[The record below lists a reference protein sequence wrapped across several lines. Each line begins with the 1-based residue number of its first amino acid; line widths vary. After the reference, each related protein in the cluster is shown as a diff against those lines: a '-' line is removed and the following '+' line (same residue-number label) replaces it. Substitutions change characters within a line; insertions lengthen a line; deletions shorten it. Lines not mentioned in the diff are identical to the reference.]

1 MKSCVLLA
9 HVPDTASV
17 IKIGAGGNRI
27 DEAGIKWIIS
37 PYDEYALEEA
47 IRLKEARGGSV
58 TVVAYGP
65 DGADRTPQG
74 LRECLAR
81 GADAA
86 VHVKGGGGTFGD
98 SLTIARVLAAAVA
111 KAGPFDVIFAGV
123 KGVGSDNG
131 LVGAMVAELLDVPHV
146 ASVTKLEIGEASL
159 TAHREIEGGAE
170 VVDAPLPCLITAQ
183 KGLNE
188 PRYPS
193 LKGIM
198 ASKKVPIQ
206 AFSPADLGFDE
217 ARLAADEARCRWRA
231 LALPQAKSGGTI
243 IKGEE
248 DPAGAAAELARL
260 LREQAKAI

>member
-1 MKSCVLLA
+1 MKSCVLMA

-17 IKIGAGGNRI
+17 IKVAGSGDRI
-27 DEAGIKWIIS
+27 DEADIKWIVS

-47 IRLKEARGGSV
+47 IRLKEAKTGSV
-58 TVVAYGP
+58 TVVTYGP
-65 DGADRTPQG
+65 DRAQQG

-98 SLTIARVLAAAVA
+98 SLAIAKVLAAAVR
-111 KAGPFDVIFAGV
+111 KIGPFDILFAGV
-123 KGVGSDNG
+123 KGVGSDNA
-131 LVGAMVAELLDVPHV
+131 LVGAMVAELLDLPHV
-146 ASVTKLEIGEASL
+146 SSVVKLEVGEAGIS
-159 TAHREIEGGAE
+159 AHREIEGGAE
-170 VVDAPLPCLITAQ
+170 VVAAPLPCLITAQ

-198 ASKKVPIQ
+198 ASKKVAIQ
-206 AFSPADLGFDE
+206 TFAVADLGLDE
-217 ARLAADEARCRWRA
+217 AALAGADGTCRWA
-231 LALPQAKSGGTI
+231 SLSLPPAKSGGVI
-243 IKGEE
+243 LRGED
-248 DPAGAAAELARL
+248 DPAGAARELARL

>member
-1 MKSCVLLA
+1 MKCCVLMA

-17 IKIGAGGNRI
+17 IKVGAAGTRI
-27 DEAGIKWIIS
+27 DEGGIKWIVS

-47 IRLKEARGGSV
+47 IKLKESKGGSV
-58 TVVAYGP
+58 TVVAFGP

-86 VHVKGGGGTFGD
+86 VHVKGGEGSLGD
-98 SLTIARVLAAAVA
+98 AYTVARVLAAAVQ
-111 KAGPFDVIFAGV
+111 KVGPFDLVLAGV

-131 LVGAMVAELLDVPHV
+131 LVGAMVAELLDIPHV
-146 ASVTKLEIGEASL
+146 AGVTKIEYGDGKL

-170 VVDAPLPCLITAQ
+170 VVDTPLPCLLTAH

-198 ASKKVPIQ
+198 ASKRVPIQ
-206 AFSPADLGFDE
+206 ALSVGDLGLDE
-217 ARLAADEARCRWRA
+217 AKIAGDEARCRWRA
-231 LALPQAKSGGTI
+231 LSLPPAKAGGTI
-243 IKGEE
+243 IQGEE
-248 DPAGAAAELARL
+248 NPAAAAAQLAKL

>member
-1 MKSCVLLA
+1 MKSCVLMA
-9 HVPDTASV
+9 YVPDTASV
-17 IKIGAGGNRI
+17 IKIAASGNRI
-27 DEAGIKWIIS
+27 EEADIKWIVS

-47 IRLKEARGGSV
+47 IRLKEAKTGSV
-58 TVVAYGP
+58 TVVTYGP
-65 DGADRTPQG
+65 ERAQQG

-86 VHVKGGGGTFGD
+86 VHVKGGVGTFGD
-98 SLTIARVLAAAVA
+98 SLAIARVLAAAVR
-111 KAGPFDVIFAGV
+111 KVGPFDIVFAGIQ
-123 KGVGSDNG
+123 GVGSDSA

-146 ASVTKLEIGEASL
+146 SGVVKLEIGDGRI

-170 VVDAPLPCLITAQ
+170 IVEAPLPCLITAH

-206 AFSPADLGFDE
+206 AVAPADLGLDE
-217 ARLAADEARCRWRA
+217 TALAGADATCRFA
-231 LALPQAKSGGTI
+231 SLALPPAKAGGVI
-243 IKGEE
+243 LKGED
-248 DPAGAAAELARL
+248 DPAGAAKELARL

>member
-1 MKSCVLLA
+1 MKCCVLMA

-17 IKIGAGGNRI
+17 IKIGSVGNRI
-27 DEAGIKWIIS
+27 EEGDIKWIVS

-47 IRLKEARGGSV
+47 IRTKEAKGGSV
-58 TVVAYGP
+58 TVLTYGP
-65 DGADRTPQG
+65 ERAVQG

-86 VHVKGGGGTFGD
+86 IHVKGGEASFGD
-98 SLTIARVLAAAVA
+98 ALAISRVLAAAVA
-111 KAGPFDVIFAGV
+111 KTGPYDLILAGV

-131 LVGAMVAELLDVPHV
+131 LVGAMTAELLDIPHV
-146 ASVTKLEIGEASL
+146 ANVVKLELGDGKL
-159 TAHREIEGGAE
+159 MAHREIEGGAE
-170 VVDAPLPCLITAQ
+170 VVEAPLPCLVTAQ

-198 ASKKVPIQ
+198 AAKKVAIQ
-206 AFSPADLGFDE
+206 TFAAADLGLDE
-217 ARLAADEARCRWRA
+217 GALAGADAHCRWLK
-231 LALPQAKSGGTI
+231 LAMPPAKSGGTI
-243 IKGEE
+243 LKGEE
-248 DPAGAAAELARL
+248 DPAGAARELVRL

>member
-1 MKSCVLLA
+1 MKCCVLMA
-9 HVPDTASV
+9 QVPDTASV
-17 IKIGAGGNRI
+17 IKVAASGTRI
-27 DEAGIKWIIS
+27 DEAGIKWIVS

-47 IRLKEARGGSV
+47 IRLKEGKGGSV
-58 TVVAYGP
+58 TVVSYGP

-86 VHVKGGGGTFGD
+86 VHVKGGEGTFAD
-98 SLTIARVLAAAVA
+98 AYSIARVLAAAIA
-111 KAGPFDVIFAGV
+111 KVGPFDLILAGV
-123 KGVGSDNG
+123 KGVGSDNS

-146 ASVTKLEIGEASL
+146 SGVTKIEYGEGRV
-159 TAHREIEGGAE
+159 TAHREIEGGTE
-170 VVDAPLPCLITAQ
+170 LVDTPLPCLITAH

-198 ASKKVPIQ
+198 ASKRIPIQ
-206 AFSPADLGFDE
+206 GLTPADLGLDE
-217 ARLAADEARCRWRA
+217 AKLAGDEARCRWRG
-231 LALPQAKSGGTI
+231 LALPAAKAGGTVI
-243 IKGEE
+243 PGEE
-248 DPAGAAAELARL
+248 DPGAAAAQLARL